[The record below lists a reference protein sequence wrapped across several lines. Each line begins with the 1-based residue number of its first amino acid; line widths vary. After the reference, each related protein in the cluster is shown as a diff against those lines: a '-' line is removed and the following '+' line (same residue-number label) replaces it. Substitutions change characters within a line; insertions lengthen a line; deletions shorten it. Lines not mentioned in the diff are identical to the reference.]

1 MPFRPQ
7 SGGCDQTHVH
17 RGARAGEGGRRWGLV
32 HGWAC
37 KRARPLWKTRA
48 GHRRDPAVPPPRY
61 GPGGGESG
69 SADGSSHARVH
80 SGVAHDG
87 PPLTHG
93 CNSDPGP
100 HSGRLPVSLDRNT
113 AGWRPSAPRS
123 STRQPS
129 AGAGPACTDRQ
140 LPSRVT
146 LLSLLHHP
154 PPKPCLRGPWAQGF
168 RSKSQQTKP
177 TARTFT
183 AAQGRRSCPG
193 VHQRVTDEQNEI
205 HPHNGI
211 SLSPKEGCSSDTC
224 RDVDEPG
231 THHAK

>member
-1 MPFRPQ
+1 M
-7 SGGCDQTHVH
+7 
-17 RGARAGEGGRRWGLV
+17 

-48 GHRRDPAVPPPRY
+48 GHRRDPAVPPPIQTRRR
-61 GPGGGESG
+61 GKRERGRVL
-69 SADGSSHARVH
+69 ARPR
-80 SGVAHDG
+80 SQRRCSRR
-87 PPLTHG
+87 PPLTRG
-93 CNSDPGP
+93 CNSDTGP

-113 AGWRPSAPRS
+113 AGWRPSAPRC

-146 LLSLLHHP
+146 VLSLLHT

>member
-48 GHRRDPAVPPPRY
+48 GHRRDPAVPPPVQTRRR
-61 GPGGGESG
+61 GKRERGRVL
-69 SADGSSHARVH
+69 ARPR
-80 SGVAHDG
+80 SQRRCSRRPPAH
-87 PPLTHG
+87 PRMQFRHRPTLRQAARE
-93 CNSDPGP
+93 PGP
-100 HSGRLPVSLDRNT
+100 QHCGLAPVRSSVQHET
-113 AGWRPSAPRS
+113 ALGWGGSCLHRPSAALQSDTP
-123 STRQPS
+123 QP
-129 AGAGPACTDRQ
+129 PA
-140 LPSRVT
+140 
-146 LLSLLHHP
+146 P

-183 AAQGRRSCPG
+183 AAQGRSCCPG